1 MDLDTYYALATKR
14 NLGIVSEAEQQKL
27 RHARIAIIG
36 MGGGGGI
43 YLTTLTRMGIG
54 HFNIADFDAFNIV
67 NINRQAGAM
76 QSTIGRPKTEVMAE
90 IAQDIHPG
98 VEIKRFDHGIGEHN
112 VEEFVHDADIVID
125 AVDVFAQP
133 ARKLLYQTAR
143 RLGKPVLFSA
153 PLGLSATL
161 GVFTPEGMSFEEYFD
176 IREDMDAFEHMI
188 AFLVGLGPAGSHLK
202 YMDLSRVEPSE
213 QAGPSSAAAIS
224 MMAGVVGAE
233 ALAILLNRRAPFAIP
248 RYAQFDPYLGVYKTG
263 RLIWGNRGPIQR
275 LKRWLVTR
283 KFGGQM
289 QKFNDAGFEPLPT
302 ENTP

>member
-1 MDLDTYYALATKR
+1 MDPDQYYALATKR
-14 NLGIVSEAEQQKL
+14 NLGIVSPEEQQKL
-27 RHARIAIIG
+27 RNARVAILG

-54 HFNIADFDAFNIV
+54 HFNIADFDAFSVV
-67 NINRQAGAM
+67 NTNRQAGAM

-90 IAQDIHPG
+90 IARDIHPG

-112 VEEFVHDADIVID
+112 VEEFLRDVDIVLD

-133 ARKLLYQTAR
+133 ARLLLYQTAR

-161 GVFTPEGMSFEEYFD
+161 GGFMPDGMTFEDYFD
-176 IREDMDAFEHMI
+176 IREGMSPFEIMI
-188 AFLVGLGPAGSHLK
+188 AFLVGLAPAGTHLK

-224 MMAGVVGAE
+224 MMAGVVGTE
-233 ALAILLNRRAPFAIP
+233 VLVILLNRRAPVAAP
-248 RYAQFDPYLGVYKTG
+248 LYTQFDPYLGVYKRG
-263 RLIWGNRGPIQR
+263 RLRWGNRGPLQR
-275 LKRWLVTR
+275 LKRWLVAR
-283 KFGGQM
+283 KFNALTH
-289 QKFNDAGFEPLPT
+289 KFNDAGFEPVPT
-302 ENTP
+302 GQ